1 MLTTQIAVI
10 TVPDVHTCKGSLLM
24 TFVIHRRHHFICKI
38 IQQYAHLH
46 RYNLRRAGQQ
56 GPFIHSFIFVYCE
69 LSNRSCTQK

>member
-24 TFVIHRRHHFICKI
+24 TFVIHRHHHFICKI

-56 GPFIHSFIFVYCE
+56 GPTRTLTAALNV
-69 LSNRSCTQK
+69 